1 MMKYLFTL
9 IILLLPLN
17 AVALDDT
24 LLGIRLDWSQY
35 DTTVSMASTDR
46 ETRIDH
52 VALVLNEPSWK
63 RFYGGL
69 RLGYVGVSQPDNP
82 DLAGFDLNGNSLGLR
97 LGAFLIR
104 NARIDLFIQGDID
117 YLYTDAEEGAQKA
130 ELDWTEVN
138 LQIGARLKL
147 GLFRFSAAGYRNN
160 IDGEQTLHGDVNATT
175 RFHQTEQ
182 TGVSAGVEFQ
192 VDPTGFIGIHTES
205 GARDGTRLT
214 FIREF

>member
-1 MMKYLFTL
+1 MTKRLL
-9 IILLLPLN
+9 PLVILLLPLN

-35 DTTVSMASTDR
+35 DTTLSVDGTDR
-46 ETRIDH
+46 DTRIEH
-52 VALVLNEPSWK
+52 VALVLDEPSWQ

-104 NARIDLFIQGDID
+104 NARFDLFIQGDID

-130 ELDWTEVN
+130 ELDWTETH

-147 GLFRFSAAGYRNN
+147 GPFRFSAAGYRNN
-160 IDGEQTLHGDVNATT
+160 IDGEQTLRGTVNATT
-175 RFHQTEQ
+175 RFHQAEH
-182 TGVSAGVEFQ
+182 TGVSAGAEFQ
-192 VDPTGFIGIHTES
+192 VDPTGYIGIYTES

>member
-1 MMKYLFTL
+1 M
-9 IILLLPLN
+9 LLLPLN

-35 DTTVSMASTDR
+35 DTTLSMGGTDR

-52 VALVLNEPSWK
+52 VALVLNEPSWQN
-63 RFYGGL
+63 FYGGL
-69 RLGYVGVSQPDNP
+69 RLGYVGISQPGNP
-82 DLAGFDLNGNSLGLR
+82 DLAEFDLNGNSLGLR

-104 NARIDLFIQGDID
+104 NDRIDLFIQGDYD
-117 YLYTDAEEGAQKA
+117 YLYTDAEENGQKA
-130 ELDWTEVN
+130 EFDWTETN

-147 GLFRFSAAGYRNN
+147 GLFRFSAAGYRNS

-175 RFHQTEQ
+175 RFHQADR

-192 VDPTGFIGIHTES
+192 VDPTGYIGIYTES